1 MELDLDFVRAQFP
14 AFAAEETR
22 DWAFFENAGGSYVPA
37 TVSDRLQRFFVDHKV
52 QPYGAFALSKQAG
65 EEMDESYAAIASLI
79 NAAED
84 EITIGPSTTLN
95 FYVLAQSLRH
105 LLRVGDEI
113 VVTNQDHEANIGC
126 WRRLSE
132 HGIVIREWRVGKAD
146 GELDL
151 NDLDAL
157 ITDKTRIVCATL
169 CSNIVGTHNDMAEIV
184 EMAHRVGALVVADGV
199 SYAPH
204 VIPDVKTLGV
214 DFYAYSTYKTFGT
227 HQGVLWGS
235 SEALKKTEGQGH
247 FFNEEKSRYR
257 LNPTGPQHAQIAALA
272 GITEYFDQLHQHHF
286 GESALSLHQR
296 ARQTFDLVGE
306 HEAKLANILLDYLKD
321 REGIRILGRITLF
334 LANGHQP
341 LRFMPGRCL
350 QITSQNNFPTA
361 KSGWVRAT
369 FTHCGVLRHWG
380 WIRQTVSCGS
390 AWFTTTRRLK
400 SLNWSKRS
408 IRFCRDIN
416 FICAIRSWN

>member
-14 AFAAEETR
+14 AFSAEETR

-37 TVSDRLQRFFVDHKV
+37 TVSDRLARFFVDHKV

-79 NAAED
+79 NATED

-95 FYVLAQSLRH
+95 FYILAQSLRH

-151 NDLDAL
+151 NDLEEL
-157 ITDKTRIVCATL
+157 ISDKTRIVCCTL
-169 CSNIVGTHNDMAEIV
+169 CSNLVGTHNDMAAIAA
-184 EMAHRVGALVVADGV
+184 MAHRVGALVVADGV

-204 VIPDVKTLGV
+204 VIPDMKSLGV

-272 GITEYFDQLHQHHF
+272 GITEYFDDLHKHHF
-286 GESALSLHQR
+286 GESDLGVHER
-296 ARQTFDLVGE
+296 ARQTFELVGN
-306 HEAKLANILLDYLKD
+306 HEAKLANLLLDYLKGRD
-321 REGIRILGRITLF
+321 DIRILGQDHATPGGRASTIAF
-334 LANGHQP
+334 HARAMPSKHIAEQLADSKIGVGAGDFYA
-341 LRFMPGRCL
+341 LRCVEALGMDPADGVVRVSMVHYNTVEEVTKLVETIDSILPG
-350 QITSQNNFPTA
+350 N
-361 KSGWVRAT
+361 
-369 FTHCGVLRHWG
+369 
-380 WIRQTVSCGS
+380 
-390 AWFTTTRRLK
+390 
-400 SLNWSKRS
+400 
-408 IRFCRDIN
+408 
-416 FICAIRSWN
+416 

>member
-1 MELDLDFVRAQFP
+1 MRNGSLFISI
-14 AFAAEETR
+14 
-22 DWAFFENAGGSYVPA
+22 FF
-37 TVSDRLQRFFVDHKV
+37 
-52 QPYGAFALSKQAG
+52 
-65 EEMDESYAAIASLI
+65 
-79 NAAED
+79 
-84 EITIGPSTTLN
+84 TTN
-95 FYVLAQSLRH
+95 FYILAQSLRH

-151 NDLDAL
+151 NDLEEL
-157 ITDKTRIVCATL
+157 ISDKTRIVCCTL
-169 CSNIVGTHNDMAEIV
+169 CSNLVGTHNDMAAIA

-204 VIPDVKTLGV
+204 VIPDMKSLGV

-272 GITEYFDQLHQHHF
+272 GITEYFNDLHKHHF
-286 GESALSLHQR
+286 GESDLGVHER
-296 ARQTFDLVGE
+296 ARQTFELVGD
-306 HEAKLANILLDYLKD
+306 HEAKLANLLLDYLKD
-321 REGIRILGRITLF
+321 REDIRILGQDHATPGGRASTIAF
-334 LANGHQP
+334 HARAMPSKHIAEQLADSKIGVGAGDFYA
-341 LRFMPGRCL
+341 LRCVEALGMDPADGVVRVSMVHYNTVEEVTKLVETIDSILPG
-350 QITSQNNFPTA
+350 N
-361 KSGWVRAT
+361 
-369 FTHCGVLRHWG
+369 
-380 WIRQTVSCGS
+380 
-390 AWFTTTRRLK
+390 
-400 SLNWSKRS
+400 
-408 IRFCRDIN
+408 
-416 FICAIRSWN
+416 

>member
-14 AFAAEETR
+14 AFSAEETR

-37 TVSDRLQRFFVDHKV
+37 TVSDRLARFFVDHKV

-95 FYVLAQSLRH
+95 FYILAQSLRH
-105 LLRVGDEI
+105 RLRVGDEI

-132 HGIVIREWRVGKAD
+132 HGIVIREWRVGKVD

-151 NDLDAL
+151 NDLEEL
-157 ITDKTRIVCATL
+157 ISDKTRIVCCTL
-169 CSNIVGTHNDMAEIV
+169 CSNLVGTHNDISAIAK
-184 EMAHRVGALVVADGV
+184 MAHRVGALVVADGV

-204 VIPDVKTLGV
+204 VIPDMKTLGV

-272 GITEYFDQLHQHHF
+272 GITEYFDDLHKHHF
-286 GESALSLHQR
+286 GESDLGVHER
-296 ARQTFDLVGE
+296 ARQTFELVGD
-306 HEAKLANILLDYLKD
+306 HETKLANILLDYLKGRD
-321 REGIRILGRITLF
+321 DIRILGQDHATPGGRASTIAF
-334 LANGHQP
+334 HARAMPSKHIAEQLAD
-341 LRFMPGRCL
+341 
-350 QITSQNNFPTA
+350 S
-361 KSGWVRAT
+361 KSGVGAGDFYALRCVEALGMDPADGVVRVSMV
-369 FTHCGVLRHWG
+369 HYN
-380 WIRQTVSCGS
+380 TVEEV
-390 AWFTTTRRLK
+390 TKVVETID
-400 SLNWSKRS
+400 S
-408 IRFCRDIN
+408 ILPGN
-416 FICAIRSWN
+416 

>member
-14 AFAAEETR
+14 AFSAEETR

-37 TVSDRLQRFFVDHKV
+37 TVSDRLARFFVDHKV

-95 FYVLAQSLRH
+95 FYILAQSLRH

-132 HGIVIREWRVGKAD
+132 HGIVIREWRVGKVD

-151 NDLDAL
+151 NDLEEL
-157 ITDKTRIVCATL
+157 ISDKTRIVCCTL
-169 CSNIVGTHNDMAEIV
+169 CSNLVGTHNDISAIAK
-184 EMAHRVGALVVADGV
+184 MAHRVGALVVADGV
-199 SYAPH
+199 SFAPH
-204 VIPDVKTLGV
+204 VIPDMKTLGV

-272 GITEYFDQLHQHHF
+272 GITEYFDDLHKHHF
-286 GESALSLHQR
+286 GESDLGVHER
-296 ARQTFDLVGE
+296 ARQTFELVGD
-306 HEAKLANILLDYLKD
+306 HEAKLANILLDYLKGRD
-321 REGIRILGRITLF
+321 DIRILGQDHATPGGRASTIAF
-334 LANGHQP
+334 HARAMPSKHIAEQLADSKIGVGAGDFYA
-341 LRFMPGRCL
+341 LRCVEALGMDPADGVVRVSMVHYNTVEEVTKLVETIDSILPG
-350 QITSQNNFPTA
+350 N
-361 KSGWVRAT
+361 
-369 FTHCGVLRHWG
+369 
-380 WIRQTVSCGS
+380 
-390 AWFTTTRRLK
+390 
-400 SLNWSKRS
+400 
-408 IRFCRDIN
+408 
-416 FICAIRSWN
+416 

>member
-14 AFAAEETR
+14 AFSAEETR

-37 TVSDRLQRFFVDHKV
+37 TVSDRLARFFVDHKV

-95 FYVLAQSLRH
+95 FYILAQSLRH
-105 LLRVGDEI
+105 LLCAGDEI

-151 NDLDAL
+151 NDLEEL
-157 ITDKTRIVCATL
+157 ISDKTRIVCCTL
-169 CSNIVGTHNDMAEIV
+169 CSNLVGTHNDMAAIA

-204 VIPDVKTLGV
+204 VIPDMKSLGV

-272 GITEYFDQLHQHHF
+272 GITEYFNDLHKHHF
-286 GESALSLHQR
+286 GESDLGVHER
-296 ARQTFDLVGE
+296 ARQTFELVGD
-306 HEAKLANILLDYLKD
+306 HEAKLANLLLDYLKD
-321 REGIRILGRITLF
+321 REDIRILGQDHAT
-334 LANGHQP
+334 
-341 LRFMPGRCL
+341 PGGRAST
-350 QITSQNNFPTA
+350 IAFH
-361 KSGWVRAT
+361 VRAMPSK
-369 FTHCGVLRHWG
+369 HIAEQLADSKIGVGAGDFYALRCVEALGMDPADGVVRVSMVHYN
-380 WIRQTVSCGS
+380 TVEEV
-390 AWFTTTRRLK
+390 TNLVDTID
-400 SLNWSKRS
+400 S
-408 IRFCRDIN
+408 ILPGN
-416 FICAIRSWN
+416 

>member
-14 AFAAEETR
+14 AFSAEETR

-37 TVSDRLQRFFVDHKV
+37 TVSDRLARFFVDHKV

-95 FYVLAQSLRH
+95 FYILAQSLRH
-105 LLRVGDEI
+105 RLRVGDEI

-132 HGIVIREWRVGKAD
+132 HGIVIREWRVGKVD

-151 NDLDAL
+151 NDLEEL
-157 ITDKTRIVCATL
+157 ISDKTRIVCCTL
-169 CSNIVGTHNDMAEIV
+169 CSNLVGTHNDISAIAK
-184 EMAHRVGALVVADGV
+184 MAHRVGALVVADGV

-204 VIPDVKTLGV
+204 VIPDMKTLGV

-272 GITEYFDQLHQHHF
+272 GITEYFDDLHKHHF
-286 GESALSLHQR
+286 GESDLGVHER
-296 ARQTFDLVGE
+296 ARQTFELVGD
-306 HEAKLANILLDYLKD
+306 HETKLANILLDYLKGRD
-321 REGIRILGRITLF
+321 DIRILGQDHATPGGRASTIAF
-334 LANGHQP
+334 HARAMPSKHIAEQLADSKIGVGAGDFYA
-341 LRFMPGRCL
+341 LRCVEALGMDPADGVVRVSMVHYNTVEEVTKVVETIDSILPG
-350 QITSQNNFPTA
+350 N
-361 KSGWVRAT
+361 
-369 FTHCGVLRHWG
+369 
-380 WIRQTVSCGS
+380 
-390 AWFTTTRRLK
+390 
-400 SLNWSKRS
+400 
-408 IRFCRDIN
+408 
-416 FICAIRSWN
+416 

>member
-14 AFAAEETR
+14 AFSAEETR

-37 TVSDRLQRFFVDHKV
+37 TVSDRLARFFVDHKV

-95 FYVLAQSLRH
+95 FYILAQSLRH

-151 NDLDAL
+151 NDLEQL
-157 ITDKTRIVCATL
+157 ISDKTRIVCCTL
-169 CSNIVGTHNDMAEIV
+169 CSNLVGTHNDMAAIA

-204 VIPDVKTLGV
+204 VIPDMKTLGV

-257 LNPTGPQHAQIAALA
+257 LNPAGPQHAQIAALA
-272 GITEYFDQLHQHHF
+272 GITEYFDDLHKHHF
-286 GESALSLHQR
+286 GESDLGLHER
-296 ARQTFDLVGE
+296 ARQTFELVGD
-306 HEAKLANILLDYLKD
+306 HEAKLANILLDYLKGRD
-321 REGIRILGRITLF
+321 DIRILGQDHVTPGGRASTIAF
-334 LANGHQP
+334 HARAMPSKHIAEQLADSKIGVGAGDFYA
-341 LRFMPGRCL
+341 LRCVEALGMDPTDGVVRVSMVHYNTVEEVTKLVETIDSILPG
-350 QITSQNNFPTA
+350 N
-361 KSGWVRAT
+361 
-369 FTHCGVLRHWG
+369 
-380 WIRQTVSCGS
+380 
-390 AWFTTTRRLK
+390 
-400 SLNWSKRS
+400 
-408 IRFCRDIN
+408 
-416 FICAIRSWN
+416 

>member
-14 AFAAEETR
+14 AFSAEETR

-37 TVSDRLQRFFVDHKV
+37 TVSDRLARFFVDHKV

-79 NAAED
+79 NATED

-95 FYVLAQSLRH
+95 FYILAQSLRH

-151 NDLDAL
+151 NDLEEL
-157 ITDKTRIVCATL
+157 ISDKTRIVCCTL
-169 CSNIVGTHNDMAEIV
+169 CSNLVGTHNDMAAIA
-184 EMAHRVGALVVADGV
+184 EMVHRVGALVVADGV

-204 VIPDVKTLGV
+204 VIPDMKSLGV

-272 GITEYFDQLHQHHF
+272 GITEYFDDLHKHHF
-286 GESALSLHQR
+286 GESDLGVHER
-296 ARQTFDLVGE
+296 ARQTFELVGD
-306 HEAKLANILLDYLKD
+306 HETKLANILLDYLKGRD
-321 REGIRILGRITLF
+321 DIRILGQDHATPGGRASTIAF
-334 LANGHQP
+334 HARAMPSKHIAEQLADSKIGVGAGDFYA
-341 LRFMPGRCL
+341 LRCVEALGMDPADGVVRVSMVHYNTVEEVTKLVETIDSILPG
-350 QITSQNNFPTA
+350 N
-361 KSGWVRAT
+361 
-369 FTHCGVLRHWG
+369 
-380 WIRQTVSCGS
+380 
-390 AWFTTTRRLK
+390 
-400 SLNWSKRS
+400 
-408 IRFCRDIN
+408 
-416 FICAIRSWN
+416 